1 MSVMMML
8 NIAAVMKYEV
18 STHDVTGAFLV
29 PELIVGERP
38 MYLWLDKELSEVF
51 VKLVPAL
58 STFVQQETGAL

>member
-1 MSVMMML
+1 MEPGTVGETSSPTVNSMSVMMIL

-38 MYLWLDKELSEVF
+38 MYLWLDKDL
-51 VKLVPAL
+51 
-58 STFVQQETGAL
+58 